1 MTILSN
7 SNTAGAQFMK
17 ELVAENTDEGEW
29 PQLRRPD
36 EEIKFWDG
44 RVDKTFPIHIGS
56 TFFC

>member
-1 MTILSN
+1 
-7 SNTAGAQFMK
+7 MK

-56 TFFC
+56 TVFC